1 MFPLIAVH
9 HLAPHNKSGLLH
21 PGSVVPVLAGDGDQ
35 GEAHLQGPGVHHR
48 LDVHLRG
55 EGPVLVALLCQVP
68 PQVVLGGRLVLQLG
82 QVVRQTLGRG
92 KS

>member
-1 MFPLIAVH
+1 MQKNGGDDA
-9 HLAPHNKSGLLH
+9 APGLLH
-21 PGSVVPVLAGDGDQ
+21 PGGVVPVLAGDGDQ

-48 LDVHLRG
+48 LDVHLLG
-55 EGPVLVALLCQVP
+55 EGPVLVALLRQVP